1 MNIFSKG
8 EVFNKEIY
16 SFYDSENRVYNF
28 SLPSW
33 IKNFE
38 YFTFTQLLTII
49 FEQVISIYYQ
59 IYMNDKELPYFHKDQ
74 KIDEIFDE
82 TSKLENFLAEESK
95 GDKNK
100 FFKNINFKQV
110 KDEFCLRSVIL
121 EKHRYYKKKNDI
133 VFRHYY
139 NSNYFFDDDEVEKL
153 NDLEIDNCE
162 KNLYNIFNNS
172 IPKFVNTL
180 FFIGIKNIFTEEN
193 YVALGVLE
201 QLKEMYSQKNTD
213 ELLKEYVNEN
223 LEENK
228 KKGKKKNRKK
238 KKKER
243 IQITNF
249 RFQLVKII
257 MKRKRRQK
265 QPSPVIQVISLE
277 VIKKIE
283 LVIFQ

>member
-1 MNIFSKG
+1 MNIDDSKMQYDDYYTFFSVFNPQKDNEDTCKSINNNTFGEKIQISNKENSFINEIRFITIDDISDTITLSIDILNETQKLFDYMNIFSKG

-153 NDLEIDNCE
+153 NDL
-162 KNLYNIFNNS
+162 
-172 IPKFVNTL
+172 
-180 FFIGIKNIFTEEN
+180 
-193 YVALGVLE
+193 
-201 QLKEMYSQKNTD
+201 
-213 ELLKEYVNEN
+213 
-223 LEENK
+223 
-228 KKGKKKNRKK
+228 
-238 KKKER
+238 
-243 IQITNF
+243 
-249 RFQLVKII
+249 
-257 MKRKRRQK
+257 
-265 QPSPVIQVISLE
+265 
-277 VIKKIE
+277 
-283 LVIFQ
+283 